1 MNRVNEIKEISS
13 LSRSEIIHNNFFK
26 ELKKRDITNVRYA
39 KDNSLDK
46 TTLSKW
52 KNMTTTMSIEQVYQA
67 ALYLKIT
74 VNDLYY
80 SIAEKKRIHVLSINP
95 DYIPIKAKHVV
106 EIKMYEK
113 QFKHPLYLLL
123 LLFFIF
129 VILTVITFFASKLS
143 GFWMFLLF
151 LIPILG
157 YLYYKEEFSL
167 KKTFIVDYLDDIYYK
182 IDDSKN
188 QYYAINLILH
198 LISLFSAIISIVLLF
213 QKNSFVDRNLETMT
227 IFLLLGMILYMV
239 ANFFTL
245 LTQQRYFKTEIYD
258 NEISPHTS
266 SMVNV
271 FMAFLSLAIGI
282 CFLYQYFNDY
292 WYVIMPLLATTIFST
307 GEYLLTTKKY
317 SEYRMV
323 FKEHNNEIKD
333 LFPRE

>member
-1 MNRVNEIKEISS
+1 M
-13 LSRSEIIHNNFFK
+13 
-26 ELKKRDITNVRYA
+26 
-39 KDNSLDK
+39 
-46 TTLSKW
+46 
-52 KNMTTTMSIEQVYQA
+52 
-67 ALYLKIT
+67 
-74 VNDLYY
+74 
-80 SIAEKKRIHVLSINP
+80 LSINP

-113 QFKHPLYLLL
+113 QFKHPFYLLLL